1 MKSTDKKTLILLG
14 ILLAIAAI
22 VIIVSQNFEEQ
33 KNRFGVTTESET
45 NSTVITTVETTEKI
59 TEKETTTAPTT
70 VVTTTEPTTESTTEP
85 PTEPMTEP
93 PTSEPPATAEQTTV
107 DEKPVSETDVITTI
121 TTEPQT
127 EPEREIE
134 KPIVR
139 RRIYTA
145 YDTEFGLL
153 NIKVGNTFDF
163 TTKNSGAR
171 YEGVLSKVYSGD
183 YILSETNLTK
193 RKLKKIGFNP
203 NEQDIRN
210 LYFVEFRIE
219 SHSFTLDGKSVTSYF
234 NPSVFRQGKD
244 KVQLLI
250 YYDNETGEFQT
261 YDFNGDFEKMNNTTG
276 FYF

>member
-14 ILLAIAAI
+14 ILLAIAAV

-33 KNRFGVTTESET
+33 KNRFGVTTEPET

-59 TEKETTTAPTT
+59 TEKETATAPTT
-70 VVTTTEPTTESTTEP
+70 AVTTTEPTTESTTEP
-85 PTEPMTEP
+85 TTEP

-107 DEKPVSETDVITTI
+107 DEKSVLETEVITTV

-127 EPEREIE
+127 KPEREIE
-134 KPIVR
+134 KPIIR
-139 RRIYTA
+139 RRIYTS

-153 NIKVGNTFDF
+153 NINIGNTFDF
-163 TTKNSGAR
+163 VTRSSGAK
-171 YEGVLSKVYSGD
+171 YEGVLSKVYSGN

-219 SHSFTLDGKSVTSYF
+219 SHSFTLDGKNVVSYY
-234 NPSVFRQGKD
+234 NPTVYRKDID

-250 YYDNETGEFQT
+250 YYDNETDEFRV
-261 YDFNGDFEKMNNTTG
+261 YDFNGDFEKMNNTIG